1 MHVSDIFDVIGGILT
16 IAIVATILTK
26 SNTGT
31 DIQAAGTA
39 FSGALSTAEA
49 G

>member
-1 MHVSDIFDVIGGILT
+1 MNVHSAWDALGGILT
-16 IAIVATILTK
+16 IAIVAVILTK

-31 DIQAAGTA
+31 DITTTGTA
-39 FSGALSTAEA
+39 FTGILTAAEA